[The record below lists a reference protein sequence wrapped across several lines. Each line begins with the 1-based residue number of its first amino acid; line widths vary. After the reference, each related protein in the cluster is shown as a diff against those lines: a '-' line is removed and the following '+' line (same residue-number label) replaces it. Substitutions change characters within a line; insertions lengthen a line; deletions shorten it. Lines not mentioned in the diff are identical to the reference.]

1 MVRRGCAAAGLP
13 TGGNASVASGGQPQV
28 RKRKGEAIGGV
39 VGATRAAVDSG
50 WIPYARQVGQTGK
63 VVRPSL
69 YVALGVSGAIQHKVG
84 MQSSGT
90 IVAVNR
96 DPDAP
101 IGEFADLLVVG
112 DLFEVVPAVL
122 ARLRARG

>member
-1 MVRRGCAAAGLP
+1 
-13 TGGNASVASGGQPQV
+13 
-28 RKRKGEAIGGV
+28 
-39 VGATRAAVDSG
+39 
-50 WIPYARQVGQTGK
+50 
-63 VVRPSL
+63 
-69 YVALGVSGAIQHKVG
+69 